1 MIKINPELK
10 KDDRVVCITMD
21 DETSVKYGDKG
32 TVVSKT
38 IVFGVDQY
46 GVNWDNGSKLQLLA
60 DADKWM
66 LEDDFNLMRSRK
78 NKINE
83 NDNHRNIVERSYLF
97 KIINM
102 VLMDKFLITLRKSGI
117 TNMIQAAPYLYMGRE
132 RIEHELKY
140 SDKDNEYIDEVLDMA
155 DTIQAELINSSIKY
169 LENKGQEPD
178 LGNINRTLRKLSTD
192 IVNVYINLR

>member
-21 DETSVKYGDKG
+21 GETSVKYGDKG

-66 LEDDFNLMRSRK
+66 LEDDFNLMKSRK